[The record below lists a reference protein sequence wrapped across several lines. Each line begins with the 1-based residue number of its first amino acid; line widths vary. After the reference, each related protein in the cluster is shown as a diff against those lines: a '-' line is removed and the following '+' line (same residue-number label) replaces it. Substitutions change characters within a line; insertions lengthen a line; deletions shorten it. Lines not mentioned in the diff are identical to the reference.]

1 MATEQAPQN
10 KKLSAEALDAGY
22 PATRDLV
29 LRALSLDVA
38 EGEVVALVGP
48 NGSGKST
55 LLRVLG
61 RVLKPRSGVVYLD
74 GRTMRDWP
82 TREIA
87 RRLALLP
94 QGPTL
99 SADLTVEELVRMGRS
114 PHQGIL
120 GLPTR
125 EDDEAVETAI
135 RETSIGG
142 LVGRHVETLSGGE
155 RQRVWLAMA
164 IAQQPRV
171 LLLDEPTT
179 FLDLNHQLEVLDL
192 IQFLNRQHGLTVVM
206 VLHDLNQ
213 AARFS
218 NRVVVLRGGEIY
230 KDGPPPSVLTPQTLR
245 EVFGVE
251 GRVMTGPDGIEMVIV
266 PVGRV

>member
-1 MATEQAPQN
+1 VIDEAVSR
-10 KKLSAEALDAGY
+10 KLAAEALDAGY
-22 PATRDLV
+22 PATRELV
-29 LRALSLDVA
+29 LHALSLDVA

-61 RVLKPRSGVVYLD
+61 RVLKPRAGVVYLD
-74 GRTMRDWP
+74 GRAMREWP
-82 TREIA
+82 TREVA

-125 EDDEAVETAI
+125 EDEDAVENAI
-135 RETSIGG
+135 RETSIGA
-142 LVGRHVETLSGGE
+142 LVGRHVATLSGGE

-164 IAQQPRV
+164 LAQQPRI

-192 IQFLNRQHGLTVVM
+192 IRYLNRQHGLTVVM

-213 AARFS
+213 AARYAG
-218 NRVVVLRGGEIY
+218 RIIVLRNGQIY
-230 KDGPPPSVLTPQTLR
+230 TDGTPASVLTPETLR
-245 EVFGVE
+245 DVFGVE
-251 GRVMTGPDGIEMVIV
+251 GHVMAGPDGIDLVIV

>member
-1 MATEQAPQN
+1 MPEEAFG
-10 KKLSAEALDAGY
+10 KLGARGLHAGY
-22 PATRDLV
+22 PSTTELV
-29 LRALSLDVA
+29 LEALSLEVR

-55 LLRVLG
+55 LLRALG

-74 GRTMRDWP
+74 GRLMREWP
-82 TREIA
+82 TREVA

-99 SADLTVEELVRMGRS
+99 ANDMVVEELVRMGRS

-120 GLPTR
+120 GIQSQAD
-125 EDDEAVETAI
+125 EDAVQRAI
-135 RETSIGG
+135 RDTSIDS
-142 LVGRHVETLSGGE
+142 LARRQVSALSGGE

-164 IAQQPRV
+164 LAQEPHI

-179 FLDLNHQLEVLDL
+179 FLDLNHQMEVLDL
-192 IQFLNRQHGLTVVM
+192 VQSLNQQRGLTVVM

-213 AARFS
+213 AARYAT
-218 NRVVVLRGGEIY
+218 RMVVLQNGCIY
-230 KDGPPPSVLTPQTLR
+230 ADGDPASVLTPETLR
-245 EVFGVE
+245 EVFGVT
-251 GRVMTGPDGIEMVIV
+251 GHVIAGPDGRLIV
-266 PVGRV
+266 VPTGRV